1 MMDNSIIDPKLNESE
16 HLSIRQCGRIVEML
30 AHLMFPISEHSEEL
44 KSVWYNTKN
53 SDRSIPEPKQI
64 PGHYVIPKRDE
75 FGYWANS
82 SIGYVL
88 VLMNRL
94 NIKSICDLGCGAAF
108 ALKAIQVVDSHID
121 FYGYD
126 NEPVLINLS
135 GSNSCKVKDI
145 TKLERIDIDEKSL
158 LYFWE
163 PIKDK
168 EQCEKFVN
176 NLANIAYKGQVIIF
190 QTAGY
195 SLQHMK
201 SNILLREVGCFHGHW
216 VFEKVT
222 D

>member
-1 MMDNSIIDPKLNESE
+1 MDSTVLDPQLSESE
-16 HLSIRQCGRIVEML
+16 HLAVRQCGRIVEML
-30 AHLMFPISEHSEEL
+30 AHIMFPIAQHSRKL

-64 PGHYVIPKRDE
+64 PGHYVIPKHDE

-108 ALKAIQVVDSHID
+108 ALKAIQVVDSYID

-126 NEPVLINLS
+126 NESVLINLS
-135 GSNSCKVKDI
+135 GQNSCKVKDI
-145 TKLERIDIDEKSL
+145 IKLERCDIDEKSL

-168 EQCEKFVN
+168 ELCEQFVN
-176 NLANIAYKGQVIIF
+176 NLSKIAYKGQVIIF

-195 SLQHMK
+195 SLANMR
-201 SNILLREVGCFHGHW
+201 SNPNLREVGSFHGHW